1 MKEKIDPTRE
11 ILSAEREM
19 DGYWTHRSESYSQLN
34 RKELQS
40 EQKNVWEALL
50 FEGAEHNRP
59 LRILDVGAG
68 PGFFSILCARRGHLV
83 TAADMN
89 AEMLRQAKENAGAAG
104 VDVTFV
110 QVGHRL
116 PFAPESFDM
125 IVSRNVTWALPEPD
139 ETLRVWGSL
148 LRPGGLLRYFDAE
161 WYNYL
166 AEDASRAEE
175 LRLHDYS
182 RAGKMERLAR
192 SLPMTYRRRPEWDRA
207 FWRAE
212 GYAFEVAENLNPLV
226 FDAEDQERYRN
237 YPLFM
242 VTVRR

>member
-125 IVSRNVTWALPEPD
+125 IVSRNVTCPGVVPITALSSVLLPQPLSPTRHSISPE
-139 ETLRVWGSL
+139 ESVKEASATM
-148 LRPGGLLRYFDAE
+148 RPA
-161 WYNYL
+161 
-166 AEDASRAEE
+166 
-175 LRLHDYS
+175 
-182 RAGKMERLAR
+182 
-192 SLPMTYRRRPEWDRA
+192 P
-207 FWRAE
+207 
-212 GYAFEVAENLNPLV
+212 
-226 FDAEDQERYRN
+226 
-237 YPLFM
+237 
-242 VTVRR
+242 